1 MREAIAL
8 SLAPLTE
15 EEQLRQAMA
24 VSLQAPPTPA
34 SAAPA
39 DEDAELQAALALSMG
54 LPPSGQPSPPTAAA
68 AVSHMCIDETNEP
81 EPEPTAEALAQL
93 VFGADASPTVLRQWH
108 SQGIRLG
115 AAAEGAAD
123 GGTLPFGAGLVQEHG
138 GPCAV
143 LSAAQA
149 FLLRRLL
156 FDPEPTRP
164 TAQPAWRAE
173 APAALLCPPAALAAE
188 ALLSGLADMLW
199 GAALGGQGAD
209 ADADAGAAPPA
220 PGDASC
226 VVALLPP
233 ELLPFEGS
241 AAELQACLPR
251 VTCWMHAVGGWG
263 HAVAGWGHAVAG
275 WVRAVAG
282 WVRAVAGWAHAVAGR
297 TRASHMAHHVARR
310 LACCANGSRRDR
322 GPRRGTRCAPA
333 ATRCRRRTARSPSST
348 RLCSREASR
357 ASGSSPTCARLGGRG
372 QGLWARGESLPLIL
386 PLALTLSLT
395 LALTLSLALAL
406 ALALVLA
413 LTLALALARRERDDA
428 SEALLHPH
436 FGHCAQ
442 EVLNQ
447 IAVLN
452 LRSSSRCSLCT
463 AT

>member
-34 SAAPA
+34 TAAPA

-54 LPPSGQPSPPTAAA
+54 LPPPGQPSPPTAAA

-81 EPEPTAEALAQL
+81 EPEPAAEALAQL

-251 VTCWMHAVGGWG
+251 VTRRMHARGWRLG
-263 HAVAGWGHAVAG
+263 
-275 WVRAVAG
+275 
-282 WVRAVAGWAHAVAGR
+282 
-297 TRASHMAHHVARR
+297 ARGCR
-310 LACCANGSRRDR
+310 LGARGCRPDARCCRLGACISYGTPY
-322 GPRRGTRCAPA
+322 GPQACVLRERV
-333 ATRCRRRTARSPSST
+333 TARSWAET
-348 RLCSREASR
+348 RDAL
-357 ASGSSPTCARLGGRG
+357 CARRDALSAPHGSVSFLYSALLSRG
-372 QGLWARGESLPLIL
+372 
-386 PLALTLSLT
+386 
-395 LALTLSLALAL
+395 
-406 ALALVLA
+406 
-413 LTLALALARRERDDA
+413 LARFGRE
-428 SEALLHPH
+428 PH
-436 FGHCAQ
+436 
-442 EVLNQ
+442 
-447 IAVLN
+447 
-452 LRSSSRCSLCT
+452 LR
-463 AT
+463 